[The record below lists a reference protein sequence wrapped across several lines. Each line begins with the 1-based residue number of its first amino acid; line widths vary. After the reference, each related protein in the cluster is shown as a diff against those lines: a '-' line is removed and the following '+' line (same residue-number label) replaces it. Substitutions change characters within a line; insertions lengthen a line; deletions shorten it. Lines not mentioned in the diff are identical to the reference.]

1 MKHIIAACLATV
13 LLVITG
19 CDAQKGPVA
28 TNIDARIK
36 ELTTWTP
43 KAIAKDP
50 MGFITHAT
58 SAADNILLELRAAQ
72 IGIAQQRQ
80 TTERKLAENERE
92 LAAVKK
98 LFAEFRTAY
107 QEASTGQTWPKT
119 VHDTAYSEEELRNQ
133 VWALGKRYEA
143 YLAESER
150 LPKFQT
156 RLSSYALQLEQ
167 KLLDART
174 AKSEFARQQEILRMN
189 TAMADLA
196 ELQTQV
202 NALADTAGFLHDGSS
217 IPTVDQLVED
227 LNHTVT
233 ETEFAEMLTLQL
245 D

>member
-1 MKHIIAACLATV
+1 M
-13 LLVITG
+13 
-19 CDAQKGPVA
+19 
-28 TNIDARIK
+28 
-36 ELTTWTP
+36 
-43 KAIAKDP
+43 
-50 MGFITHAT
+50 
-58 SAADNILLELRAAQ
+58 
-72 IGIAQQRQ
+72 
-80 TTERKLAENERE
+80 
-92 LAAVKK
+92 
-98 LFAEFRTAY
+98 
-107 QEASTGQTWPKT
+107 
-119 VHDTAYSEEELRNQ
+119 
-133 VWALGKRYEA
+133 
-143 YLAESER
+143 AESER

-233 ETEFAEMLTLQL
+233 ETEFAEMLTMQL